1 MFDLR
6 SFASQYLGWCSAGAA
21 ARIGSLPCF
30 GSGRDVW
37 HGNVPRRVLH
47 TLHLGAI
54 AGNGRMFMLA
64 GMIHDLRSA
73 DLSARLHKHGCY
85 LLNRAN
91 PLIAY
96 ETRVFWL

>member
-30 GSGRDVW
+30 GSGRVVW
-37 HGNVPRRVLH
+37 HGNVPRCVLH

-54 AGNGRMFMLA
+54 ADNKLYV
-64 GMIHDLRSA
+64 I
-73 DLSARLHKHGCY
+73 
-85 LLNRAN
+85 
-91 PLIAY
+91 
-96 ETRVFWL
+96 